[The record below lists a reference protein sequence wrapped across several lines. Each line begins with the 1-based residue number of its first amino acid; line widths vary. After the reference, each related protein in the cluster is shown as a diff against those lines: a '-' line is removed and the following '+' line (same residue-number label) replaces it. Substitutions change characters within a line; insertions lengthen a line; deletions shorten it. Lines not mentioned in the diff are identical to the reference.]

1 MRGGVIGDSAAA
13 AAAGLSVAV
22 LAVLA
27 GRFASASFELAV
39 VASLSTMAVAA
50 LIIAAYR
57 RLQRQITGSTTRQLD
72 MTAQSFRQAESLLSV
87 LATIRPSFP
96 LPSTRDWSAS
106 PDLLNQL
113 CTLVLSRR
121 PALVVEAGSGVSTLT
136 LAYCLKRL
144 GFGRVL
150 SLEHDEV
157 YAAKTRALLQLHAV
171 DDVAC
176 VVTAPLTPVTINGD
190 NWLWYDQDG
199 LAGCGT
205 IDLLVI
211 DGPPWTTQKLARYP
225 ALPLLHDRLG
235 RDAIVILDDAARSD
249 ERAVVARWQSEFAG
263 LTCEYLDFE
272 KGACVIARDAV
283 SSGAERPATPPPS
296 EGPRKRGVSASDPS
310 SASEQP
316 NSTGLRPAAHGVV
329 ESAR

>member
-1 MRGGVIGDSAAA
+1 MWGRAIGDGAAA
-13 AAAGLSVAV
+13 AATGVSIGA

-27 GRFASASFELAV
+27 GRFASPSFELAL

-50 LIIAAYR
+50 LAIGAYR
-57 RLQRQITGSTTRQLD
+57 RLQRQINGSTTQQLEIA
-72 MTAQSFRQAESLLSV
+72 AQSFKQAESLLSV
-87 LATIRPSFP
+87 LATIRPTFP

-136 LAYCLKRL
+136 VAYCLKRL
-144 GFGRVL
+144 GAGRVV
-150 SLEHDEV
+150 SLEHDAA
-157 YAAKTRALLQLHAV
+157 YAAKTRALLQLHGV
-171 DDVAC
+171 DDVAR

-190 NWLWYDQDG
+190 NWLWYDQAG
-199 LAGCGT
+199 LAGCET

-211 DGPPWTTQKLARYP
+211 DGPPWTTQNLARYP
-225 ALPLLHDRLG
+225 ALPLLYDRLS

-249 ERAVVARWQSEFAG
+249 ERAVVARWRDEFGG

-272 KGACVIARDAV
+272 KGACLIARGAV
-283 SSGAERPATPPPS
+283 SSATALDGNSSTIREAADARTHRIRSVAGA
-296 EGPRKRGVSASDPS
+296 
-310 SASEQP
+310 
-316 NSTGLRPAAHGVV
+316 
-329 ESAR
+329 